1 MDKRFTQVKIR
12 WTDILLS
19 LTIIFALKVIYAS
32 HFGVRVQEDSNN
44 YVFNVFD
51 FEYPPLYPYFL
62 YLSQRI
68 SPGLELAIIL
78 QSFIFSACAA
88 LFVTYFSTNRK
99 NLLPFSVLMGLDP
112 ISSFFCTDI
121 MSESLFISI
130 LFLCI
135 VLIHAFF
142 SSNNY
147 SFLLVILIGI
157 TAGVLYLVRFS
168 GILLIIAFFVIA
180 VITPAHRKKFLF
192 TLLIIF
198 IGFQLIL
205 LPIRLKYKQV
215 FGTYII
221 SGNSGA
227 TLWNNASVLYC
238 NSSVAKNPLNDF
250 EKSLSHY
257 DTNLF
262 NQYNAIK
269 GLQVNS
275 PQSPFR
281 SYVSRQNSNQLGFLQ
296 ASNEAGNTAIKL
308 IKEHPLKYFTEFVIP
323 NFTQYFK
330 EGQTLTAKAYEDN
343 FTGKHLPRVY
353 SSSISY
359 PWIEW
364 IILYALLFTSII
376 LYVLD
381 KRSLIARIIITISCC
396 YMVILPFISPL
407 VIRYELILFPL
418 LLSCLFLQLTPVRMR
433 A

>member
-1 MDKRFTQVKIR
+1 MHSLLQIKDR
-12 WTDILLS
+12 WKNFLLAF
-19 LTIIFALKVIYAS
+19 IVIFCLKLIYVS

-44 YVFNVFD
+44 YIFNVFD

-99 NLLPFSVLMGLDP
+99 NLLLFSVLMGLDP

-142 SSNNY
+142 RSEKY
-147 SFLLVILIGI
+147 SFLLVISIGI
-157 TAGVLYLVRFS
+157 TAGVLSLVRFS
-168 GILLIIAFFVIA
+168 GILFIIAFFVIA
-180 VITPAHRKKFLF
+180 AITPAHRKKFLL
-192 TLLIIF
+192 TLLIILV
-198 IGFQLIL
+198 GFQFIL
-205 LPIRLKYKQV
+205 LPVRFKYKQV
-215 FGTYII
+215 FGTYTI

-238 NSSVAKNPLNDF
+238 NSSVAKNPVTDF

-257 DTNLF
+257 DTSLF

-275 PQSPFR
+275 SQSPFR
-281 SYVSRQNSNQLGFLQ
+281 SYVSQQNSNQLGFLQ

-308 IKEHPLKYFTEFVIP
+308 IKEHPLKYFTEFVVP
-323 NFTQYFK
+323 NSTQYFT

-353 SSSISY
+353 SSSVSY

-364 IILYALLFTSII
+364 MALYALLLICII

-381 KRSLIARIIITISCC
+381 KRPLIAQIVLTISCC

-418 LLSCLFLQLTPVRMR
+418 LLSCLFLQLTQVRMR